1 MKNIEILLLVWKG
14 NIMNKTTLI
23 HEMSVKTD
31 MPKKDVEKA
40 LNAFLECVESS
51 LLNGEKVQLVGFG
64 TFDIRRKGPRP
75 GRNPKKPE
83 QEVIIPASNVPFFK
97 AGKYLKESLNRSEAL

>member
-1 MKNIEILLLVWKG
+1 MKIYFYLEGTEN
-14 NIMNKTTLI
+14 MNKTALI
-23 HEMSVKTD
+23 QEMSKKTD

-51 LLNGEKVQLVGFG
+51 LINGEKVQLVGFG
-64 TFDIRRKGPRP
+64 TFDVKRKGPRP

-83 QEVIIPASNVPFFK
+83 IEIMIPAANVPYFK
-97 AGKYLKESLNRSEAL
+97 PGKYLKESLNSSKAE